1 MSSYL
6 LFACTDFAQG
16 ILTLKL
22 VIKVFKHYLNKRP
35 RMALLSLY
43 SLMSFVCKRII
54 FVVKSWGY
62 FAITIH
68 TKSIKFPQ
76 TNQNKLKQIMLLSLT
91 SPTILRCLDRK
102 RSLHPNALVTG
113 GIRDN
118 TILNE
123 FLQDGQYFHLRPG
136 V

>member
-68 TKSIKFPQ
+68 TKSIKFPPDEPKQ
-76 TNQNKLKQIMLLSLT
+76 AEADHVAIANKSYHPQMFRSK
-91 SPTILRCLDRK
+91 TIAASQCI
-102 RSLHPNALVTG
+102 SNG
-113 GIRDN
+113 GDTR
-118 TILNE
+118 
-123 FLQDGQYFHLRPG
+123 
-136 V
+136 